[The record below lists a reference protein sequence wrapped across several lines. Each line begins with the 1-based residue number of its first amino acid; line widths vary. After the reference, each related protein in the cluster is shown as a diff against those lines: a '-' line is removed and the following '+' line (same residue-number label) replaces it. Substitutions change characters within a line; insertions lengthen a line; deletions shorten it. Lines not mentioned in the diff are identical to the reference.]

1 MKLLQKSLLFASLLA
16 VGTSIASIPELTTG
30 NGTAQAATV
39 TDATPDGF
47 YFLVSKDRLIKARLI
62 KASDVKILTKDTQT
76 DADMITTDAQNDF
89 RLEVNVPEA
98 QLYNLKG
105 DKVSHHLSKGTVCT
119 IGSQVAFDN
128 STYYKV
134 SKHSFLQSHDSTWI

>member
-16 VGTSIASIPELTTG
+16 VGTSVASIPELTTG

-39 TDATPDGF
+39 TNATPDGF
-47 YFLVSKDRLIKARLI
+47 YFLVSKDRLIKAC
-62 KASDVKILTKDTQT
+62 DVKILTKDTQT
-76 DADMITTDAQNDF
+76 DADMITTDTQNDF
-89 RLEVNVPEA
+89 RLEVNVPKA

-105 DKVSHHLSKGTVCT
+105 DKVSHHLSKGTVCN

-134 SKHSFLQSHDSTWI
+134 SKHSFLQSHDSTWL